1 MRQAATQTISYAQR
15 EQTLYELLSVAPGAG
30 RDQIRA
36 AFRREIRRWH
46 PDLNAHRRDEALEHT
61 RVLIAAYRVLRDAE
75 TRKRYNI
82 QIGILP
88 PIASRVGVRGASLDV
103 DRPRPLWSPD
113 ISDSAMFVVISLIC
127 GAIVG
132 ATWLYELNSRTSA
145 ESYGAADGG
154 IRHMMS
160 PYDPARGSGELI
172 PDPGFGGGFGL

>member
-1 MRQAATQTISYAQR
+1 MRQAITQTIGFAPR
-15 EQTLYELLSVAPGAG
+15 EQTLYELLNVAPGAG
-30 RDQIRA
+30 REQIRA

-61 RVLIAAYRVLRDAE
+61 RVLIAAYRVLRDVEA
-75 TRKRYNI
+75 RKRYNI

-88 PIASRVGVRGASLDV
+88 PIASRVSVRGEPLDV

-113 ISDSAMFVVISLIC
+113 LSDSAMFALISLIC

-132 ATWLYELNSRTSA
+132 ATWLYEVNSRPSA

-154 IRHMMS
+154 LRHMMG
-160 PYDPARGSGELI
+160 PYDPIRGSGELI